1 MTVCS
6 ERHQLQQVEQE
17 QQQAR
22 TRLQQLQ
29 RELNAKKVPSVT
41 KASNDKLKELQAA
54 LADRAAALRE
64 LQAEEKLQVRAR
76 LTHTSP
82 RVVSHARRG
91 RAFPN

>member
-1 MTVCS
+1 M
-6 ERHQLQQVEQE
+6 QQVEQE

-22 TRLQQLQ
+22 ARLQQLQ